1 MPDRMQDVGVS
12 PRPPRSKQTS
22 SRVIAINVVFPVAA
36 LLAVAFRFFVRLR
49 LKRTPWVDDYASLSS
64 AVLVAVYGAI
74 AIAREFAG

>member
-1 MPDRMQDVGVS
+1 MYHLDPPDPNNRV
-12 PRPPRSKQTS
+12 P
-22 SRVIAINVVFPVAA
+22 RVIAINVVFPVAA

>member
-1 MPDRMQDVGVS
+1 MWVNHLDLPDPNNRV
-12 PRPPRSKQTS
+12 P
-22 SRVIAINVVFPVAA
+22 RVIAINVVFPVAA